1 VAPHQRR
8 VAQRRQRECVAI
20 AGRRVRRASD
30 REAVAGRRHAL
41 QLQLEAVERDRLAGL
56 PDGAAASQQ
65 RIGGAVAQLPAVVA
79 VGRREDNAGRA
90 LRVGRHDDGRTLESA
105 LGAIEQRLAALGSA
119 LRDHDAPAIEAEAQ
133 QLQRA
138 LAAAIRCFAQAA
150 REPGGVPPVLRERL
164 ARAGGQVAAQ
174 RESLARATAAL
185 DRAIDVL
192 MVTPQRAAAY
202 APQGVLQR
210 APRAAFVGA

>member
-1 VAPHQRR
+1 M
-8 VAQRRQRECVAI
+8 
-20 AGRRVRRASD
+20 S
-30 REAVAGRRHAL
+30 
-41 QLQLEAVERDRLAGL
+41 
-56 PDGAAASQQ
+56 
-65 RIGGAVAQLPAVVA
+65 
-79 VGRREDNAGRA
+79 
-90 LRVGRHDDGRTLESA
+90 HDDGRALENA

-119 LRDHDAPAIEAEAQ
+119 LRNHDARAIEAEAQ

-150 REPGGVPPVLRERL
+150 REPGGVPPALRERL

-192 MVTPQRAAAY
+192 MVAPQRAAAY